1 MKRGFF
7 RVRRL
12 DDLRNSIEH
21 PLVGD
26 HPRQLLVVIDLGVK
40 FDASLT
46 HPTRAVLPSESCL
59 FRSANA
65 LGRPTVPRRNE
76 TEILARFRPKTKN
89 CD

>member
-26 HPRQLLVVIDLGVK
+26 HPRQLLVVIDLGVE

-46 HPTRAVLPSESCL
+46 HPTRAVLPLEPCL
-59 FRSANA
+59 FRSASA
-65 LGRPTVPRRNE
+65 
-76 TEILARFRPKTKN
+76 
-89 CD
+89 